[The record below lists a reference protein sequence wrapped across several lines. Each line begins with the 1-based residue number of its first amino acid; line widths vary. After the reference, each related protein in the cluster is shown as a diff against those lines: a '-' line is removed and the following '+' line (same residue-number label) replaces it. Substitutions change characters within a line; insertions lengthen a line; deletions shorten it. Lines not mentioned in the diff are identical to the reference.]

1 MSHHI
6 QEPAI
11 KQIRPV
17 DVVARNT
24 GSKLADAVATVPTD
38 IHAEKESSIGLKTGN
53 TVGSP
58 DNGATSLSQRLSPS
72 SRAFMAMLLRV
83 RLVTGRKQKQ
93 NVFRS
98 RYSVTVVIVL

>member
-17 DVVARNT
+17 DIVARNT

-38 IHAEKESSIGLKTGN
+38 IHAEKEIFDRVENRN
-53 TVGSP
+53 TVGVQIT
-58 DNGATSLSQRLSPS
+58 GTSLSQRLSPS